1 MKHTLLYRGCKSVLA
16 VAAIAAM
23 NLLVVAML
31 TGVSYAS
38 ADKMMMDYG
47 SNSMNV
53 HHYHD

>member
-53 HHYHD
+53 HHYRD